1 MEAIMRKVLA
11 GTFVSVDGV
20 MQAPGGPEEDTSG
33 GFKFGGWVAPLWD
46 EAAEGAVGELFNGP
60 YDLLLGRKT
69 YDIFAAYWPNYKDGP
84 DEKIARGFDAATKYV
99 ATSSPTPLTWEKSV
113 ALHHPLTDV
122 ARLKKEDG
130 PPLVIQGS
138 SLLIQTLLTRQLID
152 RLTLITFP
160 VLLGDGKRLF
170 GDEAH
175 GALKLVKSHTSKAGV
190 TVSTYEPAGAVR
202 TGSMDA

>member
-1 MEAIMRKVLA
+1 MRKVLA
-11 GTFVSVDGV
+11 STFVSVDGV
-20 MQAPGGPEEDTSG
+20 MQAPGGPDEDTSG

-46 EAAEGAVGELFNGP
+46 EAAEAAVGELFDVGP

-69 YDIFAAYWPNYKDGP
+69 YDIFAAYWPNYKGGP
-84 DEKIARGFDAATKYV
+84 DQKIADGFDAATKYV
-99 ATSSPTPLTWEKSV
+99 ATSSRAPLTWQKSV
-113 ALHHPLTDV
+113 ALHDPLTDV

-170 GDEAH
+170 GAQAH
-175 GALKLVKSHTSKAGV
+175 GSLKLVKSTTSKTGV
-190 TVSTYEPAGAVR
+190 TVSAYEPAGDVK
-202 TGSMDA
+202 TGAMDG